1 MENINKNLLEKF
13 CGLLFSLKK
22 SKKDFELVADEIGD
36 SSLRTALNGLSADSN
51 YYAGEIRQ
59 QLFSLGLNAVI
70 PESSWENCGD
80 MNFEYGSDEPGT
92 ELLNI
97 CTANENVLTQAYNE
111 IITEQIP
118 SQSLKEIM
126 IFQLNALKYAFMKV
140 RTLNNARFM
149 SYSV

>member
-1 MENINKNLLEKF
+1 MESLNKNLLEKF

-22 SKKDFELVADEIGD
+22 SKKDFELIADEVGD
-36 SSLRTALNGLSADSN
+36 RSLRTALNGLSADSN
-51 YYAGEIRQ
+51 YYAGEIRL
-59 QLFSLGLNAVI
+59 QLHSLGMNAEI
-70 PESSWENCGD
+70 PDASWDNFNESETDN
-80 MNFEYGSDEPGT
+80 EYAEPGT

-97 CTANENVLTQAYNE
+97 CTANEAVLTNAYNE
-111 IITEQIP
+111 IMTEQIP

-140 RTLNNARFM
+140 RTLNNARFI